1 LSLLSQ
7 KEKCLNFHLIKV
19 FSTDSFVYWKMTVE
33 RTAQFQIEFL
43 DIVSVIQTIEY
54 MQYVAYDMYV
64 EMCLNMLILNQLCL
78 LNKTS
83 VTLLKQL

>member
-1 LSLLSQ
+1 MLELSFNQS
-7 KEKCLNFHLIKV
+7 FI

-43 DIVSVIQTIEY
+43 DIVSVLQTIEY